1 MAVLTSFGILN
12 SVSRFGIVSR
22 FWMQDPM
29 EHDMKAKREAGSETG
44 APKGASNM
52 ASDRQGPRL
61 SPSEANALIRAEFS
75 EVRGAYLDV
84 AARGPLPLSGFR
96 AAEAILRAQL
106 VGSVPK
112 DEWLNLANTVRTKA
126 ARLIGARPD
135 EIALTKNTSE
145 GLNIVAAGL
154 PFKAGDRIVVAP
166 SAEHPNNVLPWLW
179 QAQTRG
185 AEVVMVTP
193 DASESLEQALI
204 SRIDERTKLVAVTE
218 VDFGTGRRTD
228 LTLLGNACRAHGAF
242 LLVDAA
248 QSSGVLR
255 QDMATLPIDAW
266 ATATQK
272 GLLSPYGLGLLYVRS
287 AVIDQVVPAALAR
300 FSVDVA
306 AGHEAAGPEAGWTL
320 RAGAQRYE
328 GGNYNYVGLAALSA
342 SLDLLLRIGADEV
355 ERRAVEASSS
365 LRSAIQARGIPVLDV
380 GPDHRSHIL
389 AIADKQGSGHDRADA
404 TWVNELS
411 AVLRGEGIAHSVRR
425 GALRLSGHIHVLPN
439 VVDHVIGGVDKW
451 QKSR

>member
-1 MAVLTSFGILN
+1 LECNTAGDDVKLKQEVSLGNGSPRFVSDKEGSCLN
-12 SVSRFGIVSR
+12 PG
-22 FWMQDPM
+22 
-29 EHDMKAKREAGSETG
+29 EA
-44 APKGASNM
+44 
-52 ASDRQGPRL
+52 D
-61 SPSEANALIRAEFS
+61 ALIRTEFS
-75 EVRGAYLDV
+75 ELRGAYLDV
-84 AARGPLPLSGFR
+84 AARGPLPLSAVQ
-96 AAEAILRAQL
+96 AAESVLRAQL
-106 VGSVPK
+106 HGSVPK
-112 DEWLNLANTVRTKA
+112 EQWLNLANTVRDKA

-154 PFKAGDRIVVAP
+154 QLKAGDRIVVAP

-185 AEVVMVTP
+185 ASVTLVTP
-193 DASESLEQALI
+193 GDSESLEQALI
-204 SRIDERTKLVAVTE
+204 RRIDKRTRLVAVTE

-228 LTLLGNACRAHGAF
+228 LTMLGNACRANGTF

-255 QDMATLPIDAW
+255 QNMATQPVDAW

-272 GLLSPYGLGLLYVRS
+272 GLLSTYGMGLLYVRS
-287 AVIDQVVPAALAR
+287 EVIDRVVPAALAR

-306 AGHEAAGPEAGWTL
+306 AGHEAAGPEEGWQL
-320 RAGAQRYE
+320 RTGARRYE
-328 GGNYNYVGLAALSA
+328 GGNYNYVGLAALNA

-355 ERRAVEASSS
+355 ERRAVEASSR
-365 LRSAIQARGIPVLDV
+365 LRSEIQARGIPLLEV

-389 AIADKQGSGHDRADA
+389 AIAEKQGSGHDRSDDP
-404 TWVNELS
+404 WINDLS
-411 AVLRGEGIAHSVRR
+411 AVLKRAGVVHSVRR
-425 GALRLSGHIHVLPN
+425 GALRLSSHIHVLPGM
-439 VVDHVIGGVDKW
+439 VDNVIGGVETW

>member
-1 MAVLTSFGILN
+1 MKLKQEVSLGNGSPRFVSDKEGSCLN
-12 SVSRFGIVSR
+12 PG
-22 FWMQDPM
+22 
-29 EHDMKAKREAGSETG
+29 EA
-44 APKGASNM
+44 
-52 ASDRQGPRL
+52 D
-61 SPSEANALIRAEFS
+61 ALIRTEFS
-75 EVRGAYLDV
+75 ELRGAYLDV
-84 AARGPLPLSGFR
+84 AARGPLPLSAVQ
-96 AAEAILRAQL
+96 AAESVLRAQL
-106 VGSVPK
+106 HGSVPK
-112 DEWLNLANTVRTKA
+112 EQWLNLANTVRDKA

-154 PFKAGDRIVVAP
+154 QLKAGDRIVVAP

-185 AEVVMVTP
+185 AEVTLVTP
-193 DASESLEQALI
+193 GDSESLEQALI
-204 SRIDERTKLVAVTE
+204 RRIDKRTRLVAVTE

-228 LTLLGNACRAHGAF
+228 LTMLGNACRANGTF

-255 QDMATLPIDAW
+255 QNMATQPVDAW

-272 GLLSPYGLGLLYVRS
+272 GLLSTYGMGLLYVRS
-287 AVIDQVVPAALAR
+287 EVIDRVVPAALAQ

-306 AGHEAAGPEAGWTL
+306 AGHEAAGPEEGWQL
-320 RAGAQRYE
+320 RTGARRYE
-328 GGNYNYVGLAALSA
+328 GGNYNYVGLAALNA

-355 ERRAVEASSS
+355 ERRAVEASSR
-365 LRSAIQARGIPVLDV
+365 LRSEIQARGIPLLEV

-389 AIADKQGSGHDRADA
+389 AIAEKQGSGHDRSDDP
-404 TWVNELS
+404 WINDLS
-411 AVLRGEGIAHSVRR
+411 AVLTCAGVVHSVRR
-425 GALRLSGHIHVLPN
+425 GALRLSSHIHVLPGM
-439 VVDHVIGGVDKW
+439 VDHVIGGVETW